1 MKELNDLLEAL
12 ERWYI
17 EGNQYEAEKYL
28 RAEYRAYKAATPP
41 LVLEYIHYDDV
52 KVGQCFLGWC
62 NQMYMTFGKSKN
74 RIQNEQEGK
83 CYTLPEKEQ

>member
-1 MKELNDLLEAL
+1 MKELNDLLAKL
-12 ERWYI
+12 EEWVDNPAMGAGSRLIDAYH
-17 EGNQYEAEKYL
+17 
-28 RAEYRAYKAATPP
+28 AYKAATPP

-62 NQMYMTFGKSKN
+62 NHMYMTFGKSKN
-74 RIQNEQEGK
+74 RVQNEQEGK